1 VPPVSAWPRLGR
13 HETMILMA
21 VVLLSIA
28 IGALNPAFYS
38 LRNAFDLLK
47 TSVPLGILTIGLLV
61 VLISGGIDISFPATA
76 AACMYITCTLA
87 IRVPGMDHL
96 AALFAVSIG
105 IGLVLGSL
113 NAALIHF
120 FRLPALIVTLGTAS
134 IIRGALLEFVGTRT
148 ITNLPA
154 SVIGFSRANL
164 FEWPVASGEP
174 ASLTIAIL
182 FLAGVAGAVAVV
194 LRYTVIGR
202 GTYAMGADLTAA
214 ERVGFNVRR
223 IHFFVYGLMGA
234 LAGLV
239 GIIHAS
245 IIRNA
250 NPRDLDGLELTVI
263 AAAVIGGAS
272 MTGGRGTV
280 TGALLGVALMVLMNG
295 SLVLVG
301 LPSQWHQVFIGLV
314 VLVSTGATALRTR
327 SARAGEIA
335 R

>member
-1 VPPVSAWPRLGR
+1 MTSAARRLFGR
-13 HETMILMA
+13 HETMILVVA
-21 VVLLSIA
+21 VLLSIA

-61 VLISGGIDISFPATA
+61 VLISGGIDISFPSIA

-87 IRVPGMDHL
+87 IDVHGMDHL
-96 AALFAVSIG
+96 AVLFALSIA
-105 IGLVLGSL
+105 IGLGLGLL

-134 IIRGALLEFVGTRT
+134 VIRGTLLEFVGTRT
-148 ITNLPA
+148 ITNLP
-154 SVIGFSRANL
+154 SSIISFSRANL
-164 FEWPVASGEP
+164 FETTLATGES
-174 ASLTIAIL
+174 AALTVSIL
-182 FLAGVAGAVAVV
+182 FLAGVAIVV
-194 LRYTVIGR
+194 SLALRYTVMGR
-202 GTYAMGADLTAA
+202 GTYAVGADLTAA
-214 ERVGFNVRR
+214 ERVGFNIRR

-272 MTGGRGTV
+272 ITGGRGTV

-314 VLVSTGATALRTR
+314 VLVSTSITALRTR

>member
-1 VPPVSAWPRLGR
+1 MDHLAL
-13 HETMILMA
+13 LFA
-21 VVLLSIA
+21 LSIA
-28 IGALNPAFYS
+28 IGLI
-38 LRNAFDLLK
+38 
-47 TSVPLGILTIGLLV
+47 LGL
-61 VLISGGIDISFPATA
+61 
-76 AACMYITCTLA
+76 
-87 IRVPGMDHL
+87 
-96 AALFAVSIG
+96 
-105 IGLVLGSL
+105 L

-134 IIRGALLEFVGTRT
+134 VIRGALLELVGTRT
-148 ITNLPA
+148 ITNLPSSIIA
-154 SVIGFSRANL
+154 FSRTNL
-164 FEWPVASGEP
+164 FEATLATGES
-174 ASLTIAIL
+174 AALTVSIL
-182 FLAGVAGAVAVV
+182 FLAGVAIAVALA
-194 LRYTVIGR
+194 LRYTVMGR
-202 GTYAMGADLTAA
+202 GTYAVGADLTAA
-214 ERVGFNVRR
+214 ERVGFNIRR

-272 MTGGRGTV
+272 ITGGRGTV

-314 VLVSTGATALRTR
+314 VLVSTSATALRTR